1 MGSNALWRTKRNPTF
16 ICCTKPWPLRCT
28 CSVTATPR
36 STRAEAASSSASKT
50 SASGAPSALM
60 SMPPSAGPA
69 TSGPLEASAFLAC
82 ASTRRSRGT
91 TWVSTTWAA
100 VPATVCTLPS
110 TKDTR

>member
-1 MGSNALWRTKRNPTF
+1 
-16 ICCTKPWPLRCT
+16 
-28 CSVTATPR
+28 
-36 STRAEAASSSASKT
+36 
-50 SASGAPSALM
+50 M